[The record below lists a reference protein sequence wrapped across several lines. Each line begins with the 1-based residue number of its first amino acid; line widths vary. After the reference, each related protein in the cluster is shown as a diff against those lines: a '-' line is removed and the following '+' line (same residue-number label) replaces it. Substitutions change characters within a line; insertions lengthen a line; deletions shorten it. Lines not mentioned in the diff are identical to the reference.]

1 MRSIRGHSFG
11 FIKLTDEQGNFVYD
25 YYLDGLVETRFG
37 LYTYDYAPSLN
48 ESYKIETDNE
58 KIEAIICDGQLIVRC
73 PKGQTGFITITGPDG
88 FVSDTVRISNRR
100 LSCFFMLGV
109 RMYEF
114 YQTNGPTLNY
124 KLLLITLFL
133 ALFVIALPNEK
144 ELHGYRGALT
154 D

>member
-1 MRSIRGHSFG
+1 MNKNNLSIKRVLLSVLLSFEFCILLYSVFSFRGVQDLLFLLLVCSASF
-11 FIKLTDEQGNFVYD
+11 L
-25 YYLDGLVETRFG
+25 
-37 LYTYDYAPSLN
+37 
-48 ESYKIETDNE
+48 
-58 KIEAIICDGQLIVRC
+58 
-73 PKGQTGFITITGPDG
+73 
-88 FVSDTVRISNRR
+88 
-100 LSCFFMLGV
+100 LGV